1 MTSRALA
8 GVRVIELCEV
18 WAGPVGGSLLG
29 DLGAD
34 VIKVESYPRF
44 SPTRPLDPADW
55 RVAPGEGPAYEHSW
69 AQHQGNRNKRNMAI
83 DLRREEGAAAFRRL
97 LARADVVVDS
107 FSAGTMEKLGF
118 DWERMHADAP
128 RLIRV
133 SLPGWG
139 LSGPYQGYVA
149 FGGGFDCVT
158 GHTAA
163 RGYPWRGVE
172 DTSPITH
179 SDATVP
185 LTLVFAVV
193 TALRERERT
202 GEGML
207 VDLSQVEELATQI
220 PGILAEWT
228 LNGRLPAR
236 VGNTEQHVAPHDCY
250 RAAGDDRWV
259 VLAAEDDAQ
268 WGALARAAGHPEWA
282 EDGHPWASVVGRL
295 REREALD
302 RALATYAA
310 GAEPEAIA
318 DAVQAEGGL
327 AAPVAG
333 PQEMLLS
340 PQLNARGWFP
350 TVDHPYTGPRI
361 QAGFLWRF
369 APDAPSWDLPCGLVG
384 EYNRELLREHGY
396 DDREIDRL
404 EADGVIGSS
413 YG

>member
-1 MTSRALA
+1 MTSHALA
-8 GVRVIELCEV
+8 GVRVIELSEV

-34 VIKVESYPRF
+34 VIKLESYPRH
-44 SPTRPLDPADW
+44 SPTRPIDPTDY
-55 RVAPGEGPAYEHSW
+55 RVAPGEGPAYERSW

-83 DLRREEGAAAFRRL
+83 NLRNEAGAGAFRRL
-97 LARADVVVDS
+97 LTSADVVVDS

-118 DWERMHADAP
+118 GWEEMRAVNP

-149 FGGGFDCVT
+149 FGSGFDCVT
-158 GHTAA
+158 GHLAA
-163 RGYPWRGVE
+163 RGYPWRPPQ
-172 DTSPITH
+172 DTLGTTH

-193 TALRERERT
+193 AALRERERT
-202 GEGML
+202 GEGLL

-228 LNGRLPAR
+228 LNGRLPQR
-236 VGNTEQHVAPHDCY
+236 VGNTEQHVAPHDVY
-250 RAAGDDRWV
+250 QAAGDDRWV
-259 VLAAEDDAQ
+259 VLAAEDDEQ
-268 WGALARAAGHPEWA
+268 WAALVRAAGHPEWA
-282 EDGHPWASVVGRL
+282 EDDHPWASVVGRL
-295 REREALD
+295 RERQAID
-302 RALATYAA
+302 RALAEFAA

-318 DAVQAEGGL
+318 DAVQAEGGI
-327 AAPVAG
+327 AAPVSG
-333 PQEMLLS
+333 PEQMLLS

-350 TVDHPYTGPRI
+350 TIDHPYTGRRT
-361 QAGFLWRF
+361 QAGFLWRL

-396 DDREIDRL
+396 SDDEIDRL
-404 EADGVIGSS
+404 EADGAIGSS